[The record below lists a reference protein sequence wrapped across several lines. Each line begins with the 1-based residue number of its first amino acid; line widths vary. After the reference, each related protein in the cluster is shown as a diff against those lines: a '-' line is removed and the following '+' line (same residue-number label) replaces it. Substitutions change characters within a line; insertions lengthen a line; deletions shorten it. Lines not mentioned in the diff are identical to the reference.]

1 MVLRDPTGASDV
13 GGNDFMAIF
22 AGDANARRNDRCH
35 PRRGRE
41 DRPDTRDE
49 SVHVVDRGGSTG
61 HPAGRAGTRSD
72 AGEPGRPD
80 LWLHGRGTQLL
91 AEVEVDEAGS
101 VAVELRPDH
110 TTTFE
115 AVRPEDDLHAVA
127 TARVRVSVQAQVD
140 GELRGFYAMSS
151 GTALY
156 HPGENPRYHLH
167 VAPNS
172 TGMAAPSSSSA
183 GHRMGGAAWPGCR
196 SSSEGGAS
204 C

>member
-1 MVLRDPTGASDV
+1 MRTPGETSRSIRFEVEKIDLTLEIKASTSSIEV
-13 GGNDFMAIF
+13 
-22 AGDANARRNDRCH
+22 
-35 PRRGRE
+35 
-41 DRPDTRDE
+41 
-49 SVHVVDRGGSTG
+49 
-61 HPAGRAGTRSD
+61 
-72 AGEPGRPD
+72 GRPVT
-80 LWLHGRGTQLL
+80 LQVALEPAPTLESRVVRIYGYTAEGRRLL

-172 TGMAAPSSSSA
+172 TGMAATIELQRRTSD
-183 GHRMGGAAWPGCR
+183 GWRRMAR
-196 SSSEGGAS
+196 VSLREGGAS